1 MRQLLIILKIFLYV
15 YVCNI
20 KRKMGNQNAEI
31 INNIIVNIVRILWIC
46 IVICSQM
53 ENMGLSILGILIK
66 LIYNNCWL

>member
-1 MRQLLIILKIFLYV
+1 MYV

-20 KRKMGNQNAEI
+20 KSKMGNQNAEI

-53 ENMGLSILGILIK
+53 ENMGLSILGILNRVQSQLYT
-66 LIYNNCWL
+66 LIMC